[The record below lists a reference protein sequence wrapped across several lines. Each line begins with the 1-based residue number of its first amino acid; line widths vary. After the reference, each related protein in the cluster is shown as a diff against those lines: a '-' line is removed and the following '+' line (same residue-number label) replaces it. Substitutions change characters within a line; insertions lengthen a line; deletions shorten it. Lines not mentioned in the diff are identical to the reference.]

1 MSFQGLAL
9 LHLTLVKKSLAMDDA
24 EGLEKIVQEKGE
36 AENREVGGPRW
47 LLTEPSVRKSAI
59 NLNFD

>member
-1 MSFQGLAL
+1 M
-9 LHLTLVKKSLAMDDA
+9 KKSLALDDA
-24 EGLEKIVQEKGE
+24 EGPETVQVEGE
-36 AENREVGGPRW
+36 GENRQVGGPRW

>member
-9 LHLTLVKKSLAMDDA
+9 LHLTLVKNSLALDDA
-24 EGLEKIVQEKGE
+24 EGPETVQVEGE
-36 AENREVGGPRW
+36 GENRQAGGPRR

-59 NLNFD
+59 FLNFD

>member
-24 EGLEKIVQEKGE
+24 EGLEKTVQEKGE

>member
-1 MSFQGLAL
+1 M
-9 LHLTLVKKSLAMDDA
+9 KKSLVLDDA
-24 EGLEKIVQEKGE
+24 EGPEKTVQVKGE
-36 AENREVGGPRW
+36 GEKREVGGPRR